1 MKNKLLRYYGVCLG
15 FILITL
21 VFMMVGCD
29 TTYTKQFNYPIQ
41 CKPVEIK
48 YCEKR
53 GGRTGS
59 MDCRCIDPDFEMIR
73 NGFRLA

>member
-1 MKNKLLRYYGVCLG
+1 MAA
-15 FILITL
+15 
-21 VFMMVGCD
+21 CD

-59 MDCRCIDPDFEMIR
+59 MDCRCINPDFEMIR

>member
-15 FILITL
+15 FIILIFL
-21 VFMMVGCD
+21 AACD

-48 YCEKR
+48 YCE
-53 GGRTGS
+53 GFNTGS
-59 MDCRCIDPDFEMIR
+59 MKCRCINADFETIGS
-73 NGFRLA
+73 NFRMA

>member
-1 MKNKLLRYYGVCLG
+1 
-15 FILITL
+15 
-21 VFMMVGCD
+21 MMVGCD
-29 TTYTKQFNYPIQ
+29 TTYTKQFKYPIQ

>member
-15 FILITL
+15 FIILIL
-21 VFMMVGCD
+21 LAACN
-29 TTYTKQFNYPIQ
+29 TTYTKQFKYPIQ

-59 MDCRCIDPDFEMIR
+59 MDCRCINPDFQIIS

>member
-1 MKNKLLRYYGVCLG
+1 
-15 FILITL
+15 
-21 VFMMVGCD
+21 MMVGCD
-29 TTYTKQFNYPIQ
+29 TTYTKQFKYPIQ

-59 MDCRCIDPDFEMIR
+59 MDCRCINPDFEMIR

>member
-15 FILITL
+15 FIILIL
-21 VFMMVGCD
+21 LAACD

-59 MDCRCIDPDFEMIR
+59 MDCRCINPDFEMIR

>member
-15 FILITL
+15 FIILIL
-21 VFMMVGCD
+21 LAACD
-29 TTYTKQFNYPIQ
+29 TTYTNQFKYPIQ

-59 MDCRCIDPDFEMIR
+59 MDCRCINPDFEMIR

>member
-15 FILITL
+15 FIILIFL
-21 VFMMVGCD
+21 AACD

-48 YCEKR
+48 YCESFH
-53 GGRTGS
+53 TGS
-59 MDCRCIDPDFEMIR
+59 MDCRCINPDFEMIR

>member
-48 YCEKR
+48 YCE
-53 GGRTGS
+53 GFNTGS
-59 MDCRCIDPDFEMIR
+59 MKCKCINPDFEMIR
-73 NGFRLA
+73 NDLRLA